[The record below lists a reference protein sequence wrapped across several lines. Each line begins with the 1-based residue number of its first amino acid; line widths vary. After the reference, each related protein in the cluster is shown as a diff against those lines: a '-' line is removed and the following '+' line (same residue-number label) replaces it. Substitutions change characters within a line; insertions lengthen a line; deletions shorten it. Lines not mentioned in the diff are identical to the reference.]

1 MELFKRLTKF
11 GPLRKIARP
20 AEFKPSASSMKV
32 YQAVIPNKVALI
44 DRLPSKYHQEAQRA
58 VWSAVMRGYD
68 VVGLAR
74 ELEDRFGIAPERARL
89 VAAAQCKMARSVIE
103 NAQNIEMGITEAV
116 WRYDREHCGV
126 PIHQALHGRKYPL
139 ARGADLEGKRT
150 WPSGE
155 PGCTCTSSA
164 VNAQAEE
171 DDAA

>member
-1 MELFKRLTKF
+1 MELFKRLSKL
-11 GPLRKIARP
+11 GPLRKLARP
-20 AEFKPSASSMKV
+20 TEFKPSAASMKV
-32 YQAVIPNKVALI
+32 YQAVIPDKIALI
-44 DRLPSKYHQEAQRA
+44 DRLPSRYHQEAQQA

-68 VVGLAR
+68 AVGLAR
-74 ELEDRFGIAPERARL
+74 ELHDRFGIAEDRARL
-89 VAAAQCKMARSVIE
+89 LAATQCKMARSVIE

-116 WRYDREHCGV
+116 WRFDREHCCV

-150 WPSGE
+150 WPSGD

-164 VNAQAEE
+164 IDARTEE